1 MPVLPDPDPILS
13 QCPLTENSAVRD
25 MRTEPVT
32 AEEEYERNPGLKKED
47 IAELRSWMKSQ
58 PHLPIVNDEQLI
70 LFHHSC
76 YFNLEATKSCI
87 EVYYTT
93 RTNTPEF
100 FQNRDLSRPEL
111 QKALEVLHYACL
123 PVKDPNG
130 YQIIFHRL
138 HQTEPRQYVFNDG
151 VKLLS
156 MAIDACLQAEGTVPG
171 YIFLFDMKGVRL
183 GHLTRLSISSLKKFF
198 LYIQEGM
205 PVRLKAIH
213 ILNTQPV
220 IDKIM
225 MLIKPFMKKELTQL
239 IHFHRENDMEAVY
252 KVLPRSCLP
261 KDFGGD
267 QSSCEDLHVDY
278 CQWMQKLQSHFKI
291 EEEYRVDERKRITRK
306 GSRKGSIEP
315 EPDLRT
321 LEID

>member
-1 MPVLPDPDPILS
+1 MK
-13 QCPLTENSAVRD
+13 
-25 MRTEPVT
+25 TEPVT
-32 AEEEYERNPGLKKED
+32 AETEYEKNPELKKED

-100 FQNRDLSRPEL
+100 FHNRDLTRPEL
-111 QKALEVLHYACL
+111 KKGLEVLEYGCF
-123 PVKDPNG
+123 PVKDPHG

-138 HQTEPRQYVFNDG
+138 KVFEPKHYVFNDG

-156 MAIDACLQAEGTVPG
+156 MAIDACLQVEGTVPG
-171 YIFLFDMKGVRL
+171 YVFLFDMSGVKF
-183 GHLTRLSISSLKKFF
+183 GHITRLSISSLRKFF

-220 IDKIM
+220 IDKI
-225 MLIKPFMKKELTQL
+225 LLLVKPFMKKELYQL
-239 IHFHRENDMEAVY
+239 IHFHREGHMEEVY
-252 KVLPRSCLP
+252 KSLPKSCLP
-261 KDFGGD
+261 SDFGGD
-267 QSSCEDLHVDY
+267 LPSISNLHESYCE
-278 CQWMQKLQSHFKI
+278 WMEKLQSSFKV
-291 EEEYRVDERKRITRK
+291 EEEYRVDEKKRL
-306 GSRKGSIEP
+306 SRKGSKKGCPEP

-321 LEID
+321 LELD

>member
-1 MPVLPDPDPILS
+1 MPVLPDPDIPILA
-13 QCPLTENSAVRD
+13 AVSSGNTAVAE

-32 AEEEYERNPGLKKED
+32 AEEEYERNPDLKKED
-47 IAELRSWMKSQ
+47 IAELRQWMKSQ
-58 PHLPIVNDEQLI
+58 NHLPIVNDEQLI

-100 FQNRDLSRPEL
+100 FQNRDLDRAEL
-111 QKALEVLHYACL
+111 KKALEVLQYGCL
-123 PVKDPNG
+123 PAKDPHG

-138 HQTEPRQYVFNDG
+138 KIFEPRQYVFNDG

-171 YIFLFDMKGVRL
+171 YVFLFDMKGVRL
-183 GHLTRLSISSLKKFF
+183 GHVTRLSLSSIKKFF

-239 IHFHRENDMEAVY
+239 IHFHRENEVEAVHE
-252 KVLPRSCLP
+252 VLPPKCLP
-261 KDFGGD
+261 SDFGGELA
-267 QSSCEDLHVDY
+267 SCEKLHEDY
-278 CQWMQKLQSHFKI
+278 CQWMHKLQSHFKV
-291 EEEYRVDERKRITRK
+291 EEEYRVDEKKRLNRK
-306 GSRKGSIEP
+306 GSKKHMDP
-315 EPDLRT
+315 EPDLRN